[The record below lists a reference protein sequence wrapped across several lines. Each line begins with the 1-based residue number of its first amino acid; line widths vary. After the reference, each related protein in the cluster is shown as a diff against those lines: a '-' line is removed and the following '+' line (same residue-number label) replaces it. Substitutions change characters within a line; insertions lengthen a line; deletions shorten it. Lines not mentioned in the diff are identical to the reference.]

1 MRAVAKGSGNGDV
14 IVPDFSNQSAENE
27 NDISIGLTSKVPV
40 EQTLYNKIL

>member
-27 NDISIGLTSKVPV
+27 NISIGLASKVPL